1 MHEYVGGIRRV
12 AASVVVVGALF
23 AVVFTGIAAAN
34 NLDVRT
40 AQNAAKE
47 VARKECR
54 STSGCTGFG
63 ASNIRRVTQHKAVGK
78 IFVDSVKNGI
88 KFQCRQQIVL
98 KLDHIDGQIRFGT
111 SGRKCT
117 DLGPA

>member
-1 MHEYVGGIRRV
+1 MHENVGGIRRM
-12 AASVVVVGALF
+12 AASVVSIGALF
-23 AVVFTGIAAAN
+23 AVVFTGMAAAN

-47 VARKECR
+47 VARKECQ
-54 STSGCTGFG
+54 STSGCTGYG
-63 ASNIRRVTQHKAVGK
+63 ANNIRRVTQHKAVGK

-88 KFQCRQQIVL
+88 KYQCRQQIVL
-98 KLDHIDGQIRFGT
+98 HLDHESGQIRYGT